1 MSENNYIFDAT
12 EANFTD
18 QVLERSNQI
27 PILVDFWAAWCQ
39 PCRMLMPLLQ
49 QLVEDYKGKFWLAKV
64 NTDEEQALAL
74 QYGVRS
80 LPTLKLFRNGKV
92 AEELVGLQQKSIIRT
107 TIDRHIVHEADLLM
121 EQAKIAWNTGQQ
133 EQSLNLLHKAIKVDP
148 ENHRVSLVLAE
159 TLLKQGEIAEAEQIL
174 KALPLEVR
182 IKEPASSMLARIE
195 FITITENAPEISHL
209 EQRIKAN
216 PEDSEAH
223 YLLGVRQTLSGHYQS
238 ALEQFMG
245 LLKRDRK
252 YRDDGARKAL
262 LAVFNILGSEHE
274 LVTRYRRQMFR
285 YLH

>member
-1 MSENNYIFDAT
+1 MSENNYIFDAI

-18 QVLERSNQI
+18 QVLERSHQV
-27 PILVDFWAAWCQ
+27 PVLVDFWAAWCQ

-49 QLVEDYKGKFWLAKV
+49 QLVEEYKGKFWLAKV
-64 NTDEEQALAL
+64 NADEEQALAL

-80 LPTLKLFRNGKV
+80 LPTLKLFHNGKV
-92 AEELVGLQQKSIIRT
+92 VEELVGLQQKSTIRIV
-107 TIDRHIVHEADLLM
+107 IDRHIVHEADLLI
-121 EQAKIAWNTGQQ
+121 EQAQTAWAAGQQ
-133 EQSLNLLHKAIKVDP
+133 EQSLNLLHRATEADP
-148 ENHRVSLVLAE
+148 ENHRVSLALAE
-159 TLLKQGEIAEAEQIL
+159 ILLQQGEMAKAEQIL

-182 IKEPASSMLARIE
+182 TKEPASGMLAKIE
-195 FITITENAPEISHL
+195 FIIISENAPDIPRL

-216 PEDSEAH
+216 PEDSEAR
-223 YLLGVRQTLSGHYQS
+223 YLLGILQVLSGHYQS
-238 ALEQFMG
+238 ALEQFIE

-274 LVTRYRRQMFR
+274 LVTHYRRQMFR